1 MDEIAI
7 HYIVSKGY
15 ATEEQARKWV
25 KEHGWET
32 VMDAAARGER
42 PEIEIKQ
49 RKGE

>member
-32 VMDAAARGER
+32 VMGRS
-42 PEIEIKQ
+42 
-49 RKGE
+49 RKR